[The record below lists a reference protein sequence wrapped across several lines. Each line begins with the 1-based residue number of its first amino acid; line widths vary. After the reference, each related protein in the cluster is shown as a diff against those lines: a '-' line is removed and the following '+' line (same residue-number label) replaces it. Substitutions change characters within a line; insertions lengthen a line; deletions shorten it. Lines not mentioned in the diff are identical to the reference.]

1 MIEIRK
7 IQKEDHKSVVDLLQQ
22 LSVFEPHFR
31 DMPIIWDRF
40 EEQDHIS
47 AFVGCDSKNN
57 VIAFGSICIEMK
69 IRGGL
74 MGHIEDVVV
83 DEKFRGQGVGA
94 MMMKT
99 LIKEAIIKK
108 CYKVSL
114 ECRDEKVGF
123 YNALGFENTGHTMTI
138 FIGAHHD

>member
-7 IQKEDHKSVVDLLQQ
+7 IQKKDHKSVVDLLQQ
-22 LSVFEPHFR
+22 LSVFEPDFR
-31 DMPIIWDRF
+31 DMPIIWDRY
-40 EEQDHIS
+40 EKQDHIS

-57 VIAFGSICIEMK
+57 VVAFGSICVEMK

-94 MMMKT
+94 MMIKT

-123 YNALGFENTGHTMTI
+123 YNEQGIEKTGLTMTK
-138 FIGAHHD
+138 FL